1 MDFELSE
8 EQQLVKLMARD
19 FAKDKIEPF
28 ALKWD
33 KEKYFPQEVVK
44 EMGSLGFM
52 GMMIPESYG
61 GSETGAVTYSLAMQ
75 EISYSDAGLGVTM
88 SVANLSCEPILK
100 FGTEAQKIKYLIPR
114 KN

>member
-44 EMGSLGFM
+44 EMGSLGFI

-61 GSETGAVTYSLAMQ
+61 GSET
-75 EISYSDAGLGVTM
+75 
-88 SVANLSCEPILK
+88 
-100 FGTEAQKIKYLIPR
+100 
-114 KN
+114 